1 MVDGT
6 TLGSQAS
13 MPANTMK
20 THTDQ
25 ASPFAS
31 RTLPLSRAL
40 LLDAARVVLF
50 AALLVLAGQVRFY
63 PPGSLVPVTMQ
74 TAVVLLCGFWL
85 RPRLAAAAVGLY
97 LVAGFAVAAVA
108 PGLAWFAAFALGKS
122 TTLGYLFG
130 FFAAAGLVSFDHGPV
145 QPVDIGPGAGDGF
158 AGHGGDFHL
167 RSRVAYAAH
176 RFAGGGA
183 DARLCAVCPLGAG
196 QGGTGGGIGFGMAA
210 ALVAVVAIGA

>member
-130 FFAAAGLVSFDHGPV
+130 FFAAAGLVSLITV
-145 QPVDIGPGAGDGF
+145 QF
-158 AGHGGDFHL
+158 
-167 RSRVAYAAH
+167 SRLTLGRALAMGLLGMAVIFTCGVAW
-176 RFAGGGA
+176 
-183 DARLCAVCPLGAG
+183 LTLL
-196 QGGTGGGIGFGMAA
+196 TGSLAA
-210 ALVAVVAIGA
+210 ALTQGFAPFVPWALAKVGLVAGLVSAWQPRWLR